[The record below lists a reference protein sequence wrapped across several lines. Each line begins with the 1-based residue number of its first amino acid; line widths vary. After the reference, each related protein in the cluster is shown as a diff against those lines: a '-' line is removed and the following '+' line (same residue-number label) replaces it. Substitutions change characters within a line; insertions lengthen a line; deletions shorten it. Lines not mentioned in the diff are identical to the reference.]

1 MALNAVEVQ
10 NLLQRMRFA
19 MVHRGSRLIPTALAV
34 AVAAM
39 LVTALVTGCTQTT
52 SETDAA
58 PVQELE
64 PAPPQPDEETPTETD
79 ADMPE
84 GEQTAQTDDPAAEDE
99 TGEKPAGDA
108 DDSGTSAADQVA
120 ENSEDGEAMA
130 EEDAGD
136 VTEAKT
142 MLKIKTNKGEIV
154 AQLFDEKMP
163 ITAGSFLL
171 LVEEDF
177 YDGLTFHRVVPDFV
191 IQGGDPNGDG
201 SGGPGFSIPLENPG
215 KVHHER
221 GILSMARAR
230 ALDSAGSQFFVC
242 LSNNQN
248 VTSLDKLGGGYAA
261 FGKVA
266 EGMDVADSIRVGDT
280 ITEVEILSE
289 SEHADEAREAAR
301 EARIK

>member
-1 MALNAVEVQ
+1 
-10 NLLQRMRFA
+10 
-19 MVHRGSRLIPTALAV
+19 MVHRGSQLTPIVLAV
-34 AVAAM
+34 TVAAM
-39 LVTALVTGCTQTT
+39 LATAFVAGCTQTA
-52 SETDAA
+52 SETDTE
-58 PVQELE
+58 PVQELGA
-64 PAPPQPDEETPTETD
+64 APPGADEEAPGE
-79 ADMPE
+79 ADGDMAE
-84 GEQTAQTDDPAAEDE
+84 GEETAQTDDEAADE
-99 TGEKPAGDA
+99 EAGEQPAGDA
-108 DDSGTSAADQVA
+108 DDTEDSAADQDA

-136 VTEAKT
+136 VTDAKT

-154 AQLFDEKMP
+154 AQLFDDKMP

-171 LVEEDF
+171 LVEENF

-201 SGGPGFSIPLENPG
+201 SGGPGFAIPLENPG
-215 KVHHER
+215 KIHHER
-221 GILSMARAR
+221 GVLSMARAR
-230 ALDSAGSQFFVC
+230 PLDSAGSQFFVC

-261 FGKVA
+261 FGKVV